1 MKKQVEKRGF
11 SGFSDEMCMVLLALP
26 YGDEDV
32 KPHIAEKSV
41 LGVRK
46 TFKFIETS
54 VKNENMHEIGRE
66 KTFSRFDQW
75 NRHSFLA
82 RISLS

>member
-26 YGDEDV
+26 SGNDDFRQNV
-32 KPHIAEKSV
+32 AEKLV
-41 LGVRK
+41 FGVRK
-46 TFKFIETS
+46 TLKFIETS

-66 KTFSRFDQW
+66 KTFSRFD
-75 NRHSFLA
+75 
-82 RISLS
+82 

>member
-32 KPHIAEKSV
+32 KPNIAEKSV
-41 LGVRK
+41 FGGP
-46 TFKFIETS
+46 
-54 VKNENMHEIGRE
+54 ENLKIHRNFGQ
-66 KTFSRFDQW
+66 K
-75 NRHSFLA
+75 LKYA
-82 RISLS
+82 

>member
-32 KPHIAEKSV
+32 KPNIAEKSV
-41 LGVRK
+41 WG
-46 TFKFIETS
+46 S
-54 VKNENMHEIGRE
+54 E
-66 KTFSRFDQW
+66 KPNKS
-75 NRHSFLA
+75 
-82 RISLS
+82 

>member
-32 KPHIAEKSV
+32 KPNIAEKSV

-46 TFKFIETS
+46 TSKFIETS
-54 VKNENMHEIGRE
+54 VEN
-66 KTFSRFDQW
+66 
-75 NRHSFLA
+75 
-82 RISLS
+82 

>member
-32 KPHIAEKSV
+32 KPKLLKSRF
-41 LGVRK
+41 GRVRK
-46 TFKFIETS
+46 TLKFLETS
-54 VKNENMHEIGRE
+54 VKNENVHEIGRE
-66 KTFSRFDQW
+66 KTFSRFD
-75 NRHSFLA
+75 
-82 RISLS
+82 

>member
-32 KPHIAEKSV
+32 KANIAEKSV
-41 LGVRK
+41 FGVRK
-46 TFKFIETS
+46 TLKFIGIS

-66 KTFSRFDQW
+66 KTFSRFD
-75 NRHSFLA
+75 
-82 RISLS
+82 

>member
-32 KPHIAEKSV
+32 KPNITEKSV
-41 LGVRK
+41 FGVRK
-46 TFKFIETS
+46 TLKFMGTS
-54 VKNENMHEIGRE
+54 VKNQNMHEIGRE
-66 KTFSRFDQW
+66 KTCSRFD
-75 NRHSFLA
+75 
-82 RISLS
+82 

>member
-32 KPHIAEKSV
+32 KPNIAEKSV
-41 LGVRK
+41 
-46 TFKFIETS
+46 FWAP
-54 VKNENMHEIGRE
+54 KNLKIRRNFGQ
-66 KTFSRFDQW
+66 K
-75 NRHSFLA
+75 
-82 RISLS
+82 

>member
-32 KPHIAEKSV
+32 KRNIAEKLV
-41 LGVRK
+41 FGVRK
-46 TFKFIETS
+46 TSKFIETS
-54 VKNENMHEIGRE
+54 VRNENMHEIGRE
-66 KTFSRFDQW
+66 KTFSRFD
-75 NRHSFLA
+75 
-82 RISLS
+82 

>member
-32 KPHIAEKSV
+32 KPNIAEKSV

-46 TFKFIETS
+46 TLKFIGIS
-54 VKNENMHEIGRE
+54 VTKI
-66 KTFSRFDQW
+66 KY
-75 NRHSFLA
+75 A
-82 RISLS
+82 

>member
-11 SGFSDEMCMVLLALP
+11 SGFSDDMCMVLLALP

-32 KPHIAEKSV
+32 KPNIAEKSV

-54 VKNENMHEIGRE
+54 VKNEHMHEIGRE
-66 KTFSRFDQW
+66 KSFSRFD
-75 NRHSFLA
+75 
-82 RISLS
+82 

>member
-32 KPHIAEKSV
+32 KPNIFW
-41 LGVRK
+41 GP
-46 TFKFIETS
+46 
-54 VKNENMHEIGRE
+54 KNLKIHRNFRQ
-66 KTFSRFDQW
+66 K
-75 NRHSFLA
+75 
-82 RISLS
+82 